1 MRISRKVGE
10 TGNGGEKRE
19 MRIPVEKD
27 IRILSE
33 RGTNKSLVPTPKD
46 APLPYRWKDKQGR
59 EAYIIDKKWGAENFM
74 IMDLVAHLVVRGIRE
89 KIPISATNRLDIF
102 KSSEDVK
109 KKEIDIKNHQNLP
122 NSEVTLS
129 FEVFRNI
136 TGKRWMTNKGI
147 FKLLTETSD
156 TRFIVSYP
164 MTVVKEVKTTKKG
177 KTVTTFREES
187 VVMSW
192 LTSPFELGWEKSEL
206 NEQEGKYPSTCTI
219 KLNTIFSELFLH
231 NLLMKTYN
239 LLDTRIYELTPTAQN
254 FYRLFVLT
262 KNLPTIALKLETII
276 RELRLTDKDQSQ
288 ILRERIERGCLK
300 PLKELKLIHSYDIV
314 KNVFGEVKIII
325 ELKQKLLKQ
334 DGSV

>member
-1 MRISRKVGE
+1 M
-10 TGNGGEKRE
+10 T
-19 MRIPVEKD
+19 IPIEKD
-27 IRILSE
+27 IKILSE

-46 APLPYRWKDKQGR
+46 APLPYKWKDKEGR
-59 EAYIIDKKWGAENFM
+59 EAYVIDKKWGAENFM
-74 IMDLVAHLVVRGIRE
+74 VMDVLAHLVVRKIRE
-89 KIPISATNRLDIF
+89 NIPKSATNRLEIF

-109 KKEIDIKNHQNLP
+109 KKETDIKNHRNLL
-122 NSEVTLS
+122 NNAVDLS

-136 TGKRWMTNKGI
+136 TGKQWMTNKGI
-147 FKLLTETSD
+147 FELLTETSD

-164 MTVVKEVKTTKKG
+164 MTVVKEVKETKKG
-177 KTVTTFREES
+177 KTIVTFKEED

-206 NEQEGKYPSTCTI
+206 NEQEGKYPNTCRI

-254 FYRLFVLT
+254 FYRLFILT

-276 RELRLTDKDQSQ
+276 KELRLTDKDHSQ
-288 ILRERIERGCLK
+288 ILRERIEKGCLK
-300 PLKELKLIHSYDIV
+300 PLKELKLICSYDIV
-314 KNVFGEVKIII
+314 KNVFGEVKIIV

-334 DGSV
+334 NGSV